1 MFDTDYRSFD
11 LIWHA
16 HCYLAEYL
24 FDFPQALSWLTGV
37 RLCFSLYPHQITT
50 PSSSDFLLG
59 FVLGCFGFH
68 IRPPH
73 RSAYFEIKVSP
84 SPPLRFYHCCS
95 PLAGL
100 LGTLYLSQ
108 ISFFPSLRRGI
119 SNPEAAGRGSRK
131 APEEEQRRVPDV
143 ILLGKR
149 KRRRRKKPFC
159 RRVPEWRNFFKV
171 HKNTPGPKHLANP
184 CQHGES
190 VEFALLGYRQ
200 ASGVHLPP

>member
-11 LIWHA
+11 LTWHA

-24 FDFPQALSWLTGV
+24 FDFPRALSWLTGV

-119 SNPEAAGRGSRK
+119 SNPQPFPHGSALCSTPCCVPCPHNPPCDNVSHCRVKRQGEEAA
-131 APEEEQRRVPDV
+131 
-143 ILLGKR
+143 KR
-149 KRRRRKKPFC
+149 LKKNNAGCPM
-159 RRVPEWRNFFKV
+159 
-171 HKNTPGPKHLANP
+171 
-184 CQHGES
+184 
-190 VEFALLGYRQ
+190 
-200 ASGVHLPP
+200 